1 MVIITASTSSR
12 TALSKNMCVSRGEEE
27 NFLFPW
33 KVEEENCYE
42 SSKQQKNYG
51 DATTWILMAALLLWV
66 WKLGDKTKTSNSH
79 GRVISPHKGY
89 KTV

>member
-12 TALSKNMCVSRGEEE
+12 ITALSKNMCVSRGEEEEE

-42 SSKQQKNYG
+42 SSKQQK
-51 DATTWILMAALLLWV
+51 TMVMLLV
-66 WKLGDKTKTSNSH
+66 CVSCDM
-79 GRVISPHKGY
+79 
-89 KTV
+89 